1 MVLDAPGGRVGE
13 PKIPAGIG
21 RERERERGEETATLR
36 SCQSQPAHQKSIK
49 IIRRRGRRKLIS
61 IWNTNVN
68 TCGVDEFPFD
78 SGRRPV
84 GFGSVRIPHVSFPNN
99 EEW

>member
-21 RERERERGEETATLR
+21 RERERERERGEETATLR

-49 IIRRRGRRKLIS
+49 IIRRRGRR
-61 IWNTNVN
+61 
-68 TCGVDEFPFD
+68 
-78 SGRRPV
+78 RRRRKRWKEGGGGGGGGGDDNAV
-84 GFGSVRIPHVSFPNN
+84 K
-99 EEW
+99 W